1 MDSVRE
7 RMAEN
12 GVTSHLRGREK
23 TMTHTVRG
31 YVPLSTAGPD
41 LNLGASALEILSL
54 RLQLGVSSG
63 EPRGLTWLGLRH
75 LLAGVGGAI
84 TSRARLA
91 ALEQWADEQIWML
104 LH

>member
-7 RMAEN
+7 RRAED

-23 TMTHTVRG
+23 TKTQTVRG

-41 LNLGASALEILSL
+41 LDLGASALEILSL

-63 EPRGLTWLGLRH
+63 EPPGLTWLGLRH
-75 LLAGVGGAI
+75 LLTGFGGAAM
-84 TSRARLA
+84 SRARLA
-91 ALEQWADEQIWML
+91 ALEQWVDEQIWTL